1 MSGGKC
7 SVFVKVEGLIIQKLG
22 NISIRYLLY
31 SRKLHGSLIAVRSLV
46 CQSKI
51 REVFSPKPLLI
62 NTKLVPV
69 NTSNEAQFV
78 AIDQIANQN
87 QVPNLAETT
96 RWFSRNLDMLGEG
109 MLAALFRS
117 KFSLLYGSQSEKLE
131 TKKATR
137 RLLH

>member
-31 SRKLHGSLIAVRSLV
+31 SQKLHGSLIAVRSLV

-51 REVFSPKPLLI
+51 REVFSPKLLLI

-69 NTSNEAQFV
+69 NTSNEA
-78 AIDQIANQN
+78 
-87 QVPNLAETT
+87 
-96 RWFSRNLDMLGEG
+96 
-109 MLAALFRS
+109 
-117 KFSLLYGSQSEKLE
+117 
-131 TKKATR
+131 
-137 RLLH
+137 

>member
-31 SRKLHGSLIAVRSLV
+31 SWKLHGSLIAVKSLV

-69 NTSNEAQFV
+69 NTSNEPQFV